1 MIIRIPFLTLLTSL
15 VFLHPVRLTHFSIY
29 LLIPFICCCTSSY
42 EERVKTGLPAD
53 LRAIEIKEADSPNE
67 LKLLLLSDSKI
78 SPEQFMLRFK
88 SNSRF
93 EGWKYTYPS
102 QMMHSIAYF
111 PLNSGREHTMELF
124 TLWVKESYDESA
136 SFIEEKLVDSS
147 LRDSAIEGMV
157 NGLKSDQLSVAVS
170 WAHELSEQG
179 KRHQLL
185 ESLAT
190 H

>member
-15 VFLHPVRLTHFSIY
+15 FFLRPVLLAHFSIY
-29 LLIPFICCCTSSY
+29 LLIPFICCCTSFN
-42 EERVKTGLPAD
+42 EKRVKTGLPAD
-53 LRAIEIKEADSPNE
+53 RRAIEIQEADSPNE
-67 LKLLLLSDSKI
+67 LRLSLLSDSKI

-124 TLWVKESYDESA
+124 TLWVKESYEESA

>member
-1 MIIRIPFLTLLTSL
+1 LF
-15 VFLHPVRLTHFSIY
+15 FLHPVRLTHFSIY
-29 LLIPFICCCTSSY
+29 LLIPYICCCTSSY
-42 EERVKTGLPAD
+42 EDRVKTGLPAD
-53 LRAIEIKEADSPNE
+53 LRTIKIKEADSPNE
-67 LKLLLLSDSKI
+67 LRFSLLSDSNI
-78 SPEQFMLRFK
+78 SAEQFMLRFK

-93 EGWKYTYPS
+93 EGWKYEYPS

-124 TLWVKESYDESA
+124 TLWVKSYDDSA
-136 SFIEEKLVDSS
+136 SFIEEKLVSSS

-170 WAHELSEQG
+170 WAHELSDQG

>member
-1 MIIRIPFLTLLTSL
+1 
-15 VFLHPVRLTHFSIY
+15 
-29 LLIPFICCCTSSY
+29 
-42 EERVKTGLPAD
+42 VKTGLPAD
-53 LRAIEIKEADSPNE
+53 LRAIEIQEADSPNE
-67 LKLLLLSDSKI
+67 LRLSLLSDSKI